1 MGKGTKKNRN
11 AKQGI
16 DTMGVS
22 TSEIAKEISKPRTAM
37 PIYESNDDEIDW
49 QTMLWEVTKN
59 ARKLYDGISTLC
71 LSYTEKQDAIAEVAE
86 ITYDDP
92 AMMIE
97 HIKMMAKRLC
107 QVPGFRAYC
116 SKLGV
121 GPDCVAQH
129 IIFDGYAKVKA
140 VIERGLEPVYGE
152 TIVLFSM
159 PIVGYEL
166 E

>member
-1 MGKGTKKNRN
+1 MAKNPKIELPLRN
-11 AKQGI
+11 DFGI
-16 DTMGVS
+16 LCDPKIAPQKTADTVCF
-22 TSEIAKEISKPRTAM
+22 
-37 PIYESNDDEIDW
+37 
-49 QTMLWEVTKN
+49 
-59 ARKLYDGISTLC
+59 TL
-71 LSYTEKQDAIAEVAE
+71 
-86 ITYDDP
+86 P
-92 AMMIE
+92 
-97 HIKMMAKRLC
+97 IKMMAKRLC

>member
-1 MGKGTKKNRN
+1 MKKSKKQNSTTVQDTNTQKAPVTEIKKEVNESKGARPTC
-11 AKQGI
+11 
-16 DTMGVS
+16 
-22 TSEIAKEISKPRTAM
+22 
-37 PIYESNDDEIDW
+37 ESNDDDTDW
-49 QTMLWEVTKN
+49 QTMLWEVTKD

-140 VIERGLEPVYGE
+140 IIERGLEPVYGE

>member
-1 MGKGTKKNRN
+1 MGKTKKNRN

-22 TSEIAKEISKPRTAM
+22 TSEIAKEISKPQTAM
-37 PIYESNDDEIDW
+37 PIYESNDDDTDW

-97 HIKMMAKRLC
+97 YI
-107 QVPGFRAYC
+107 
-116 SKLGV
+116 
-121 GPDCVAQH
+121 
-129 IIFDGYAKVKA
+129 
-140 VIERGLEPVYGE
+140 
-152 TIVLFSM
+152 
-159 PIVGYEL
+159 
-166 E
+166 

>member
-1 MGKGTKKNRN
+1 M
-11 AKQGI
+11 
-16 DTMGVS
+16 
-22 TSEIAKEISKPRTAM
+22 
-37 PIYESNDDEIDW
+37 
-49 QTMLWEVTKN
+49 
-59 ARKLYDGISTLC
+59 
-71 LSYTEKQDAIAEVAE
+71 

-92 AMMIE
+92 AMMIA

>member
-1 MGKGTKKNRN
+1 MT
-11 AKQGI
+11 
-16 DTMGVS
+16 VS
-22 TSEIAKEISKPRTAM
+22 RHSVC
-37 PIYESNDDEIDW
+37 PIP
-49 QTMLWEVTKN
+49 K
-59 ARKLYDGISTLC
+59 
-71 LSYTEKQDAIAEVAE
+71 KQDAIAEVAE

-129 IIFDGYAKVKA
+129 IIF
-140 VIERGLEPVYGE
+140 
-152 TIVLFSM
+152 
-159 PIVGYEL
+159 
-166 E
+166 